1 MLESGR
7 EVSVGGRRDEE
18 EGMLMAGR
26 LGPGEWRRWTRWGTH
41 GPLSRA
47 KTGLAFLPLSLR
59 GLGLF
64 TLFWLGEREKVTG
77 LPSSGGVLAS
87 WGLLRSEAS
96 IYPREWG
103 TERKG
108 TGVPD
113 GESLRNQ
120 CGHAEKTYQGG
131 GNGAGWSGE
140 FQWFWGLKSER

>member
-18 EGMLMAGR
+18 EDMLMAGR

-108 TGVPD
+108 TLGF
-113 GESLRNQ
+113 LM
-120 CGHAEKTYQGG
+120 EKVLGTNAVTPRRPTRVVEMGQAGPGSSSGSGG
-131 GNGAGWSGE
+131 
-140 FQWFWGLKSER
+140 